1 MNSARVVEDQRD
13 KLNTQTIDASFV
25 SKRSIF
31 KFYFEV
37 HRFGTAVNKN
47 QKLYFIIIIII
58 IIIISKQYLLTVIL
72 TVK

>member
-37 HRFGTAVNKN
+37 HRFGTAEIMTFR
-47 QKLYFIIIIII
+47 KLEF
-58 IIIISKQYLLTVIL
+58 L
-72 TVK
+72 

>member
-47 QKLYFIIIIII
+47 QKLYFFIIII